1 MAGETP
7 EWLSRI
13 RDREAKARAQPGQ
26 EPEDDWLA
34 RFRDE
39 AIPTGA
45 PAKPLKK
52 EARPKPP
59 VPPVTPPA
67 PPSEVRPAASR
78 PPVRPP
84 APLPRRSA
92 EPIPAALDPVAPEP
106 VSASEDLSKVPALI
120 QDPRGSAAPGS
131 EDVDLDSIKLPEWMS
146 DLKGGPPEEVAGERS
161 SRDLAPATIPA
172 WLEAMRPI
180 DTFRSVVEI
189 QSEDEQSVEAAGP
202 LAGLRGVLL
211 AEPVVAMPR
220 APGMDLGRVD
230 VTERHYAQ
238 AELLQKMLEEEAHE
252 APVASGQRRRLPLLR
267 WVVGASLL
275 LAVAIPAVLGG
286 SWFPVPSPE
295 QWPPELVGFRSVM
308 GRIPTDRAS
317 LLVFDYEPGY
327 SGEMEAV
334 LGPVVD
340 DLMTRGIPLAT
351 LATRPAG
358 RILADR
364 VLARY
369 ASLHGFAAG
378 EGFLHL
384 GYLPGGATAAQAFLT
399 APRQAWE
406 SVGAAPQSTDVWVSP
421 SLAGIQSGAD
431 FGAVFLFSAGAES
444 ARTWVEQ
451 AGPLLNTTPLLAVVS
466 AGVEPIL
473 RPYYDSQDPRLDA
486 IASGLPL
493 ALAYEQANGRQ
504 ADALS
509 RWNPYGSGMLA
520 AEALLAGGTL
530 YGLAG
535 WAMRRRQPA

>member
-13 RDREAKARAQPGQ
+13 RDREAKARQRPGQ
-26 EPEDDWLA
+26 EPEEDWLA

-39 AIPTGA
+39 AIPSA
-45 PAKPLKK
+45 AQAKPDKK
-52 EARPKPP
+52 EARPEPPGVSPKPP
-59 VPPVTPPA
+59 PKEAGPA
-67 PPSEVRPAASR
+67 ELRPMA
-78 PPVRPP
+78 RPP
-84 APLPRRSA
+84 APVPSRA
-92 EPIPAALDPVAPEP
+92 PEPIPAALQPPIPETEAP
-106 VSASEDLSKVPALI
+106 SQDLPKVPALI
-120 QDPRGSAAPGS
+120 
-131 EDVDLDSIKLPEWMS
+131 LDSGGTATPGAEDIDLESIQLPEWMS
-146 DLKGGPPEEVAGERS
+146 DLKGGGPEEAAGERS
-161 SRDLAPATIPA
+161 RRDLAPATIPA

-189 QSEDEQSVEAAGP
+189 QPEEEQSVEAAGP

-220 APGMDLGRVD
+220 APGMDMGRVD
-230 VTERHYAQ
+230 VTDRHYAQ

-252 APVASGQRRRLPLLR
+252 APVAPGQRRRLPLLR
-267 WVVGASLL
+267 WVVGAAVL
-275 LAVAIPAVLGG
+275 LAVAIPAVLGAT
-286 SWFPVPSPE
+286 WFPVPSPE

-327 SGEMEAV
+327 AGEMEAV

-358 RILADR
+358 RILAER
-364 VLARY
+364 ILARY
-369 ASLHGFAAG
+369 SSLHGFAAG

-384 GYLPGGATAAQAFLT
+384 GYLPGGATAAQAFLA

-406 SVGAAPQSTDVWVSP
+406 SVGGAPSEGDVWVSP
-421 SLAGIQSGAD
+421 SLASIQTASD

-451 AGPLLNTTPLLAVVS
+451 AGPLLDSTPLLAVVS

-473 RPYYDSQDPRLDA
+473 RPYYDSQAPPLDA
-486 IASGLPL
+486 IASGLPM
-493 ALAYEQANGRQ
+493 ALAYEGANGRQ

-535 WAMRRRQPA
+535 WLTRRRPA